1 MVAQSARDATRDT
14 GLGDFVMQVF
24 ETGRFWDFI
33 PSPGIIVSGMRA
45 MDEWLGSEETGEA
58 FSHCLCCKLPL
69 VEIDGPWLVN
79 KEFRKEE
86 CVMEYAICQVCRDR
100 VTDELSEESKEA
112 VRGFLEKEIDW
123 ESRMREFMLSHQVV
137 DRFDAC
143 IACRAPRAGLEGFG
157 ISALFDSGGSL
168 VVGPLP
174 LLICQPCVGRM
185 TASLSEASRAVWR
198 KFLADNF
205 AGPPRDS
212 GFPGL
217 L

>member
-1 MVAQSARDATRDT
+1 
-14 GLGDFVMQVF
+14 
-24 ETGRFWDFI
+24 
-33 PSPGIIVSGMRA
+33 

-69 VEIDGPWLVN
+69 VEIAELWLVN
-79 KEFRKEE
+79 KEFRRGE
-86 CVMEYAICQVCRDR
+86 CVMEYAICQPCRDR
-100 VTDELSEESKEA
+100 VTDELSEDSKEA

-123 ESRMREFMLSHQVV
+123 EARMREFMLAHEPAV
-137 DRFDAC
+137 RFDAC
-143 IACRAPRAGLEGFG
+143 IACCAPRDGLEGFG
-157 ISALFDSGGSL
+157 ISVLFDSGGSL

-185 TASLSEASRAVWR
+185 TASLSEASREVWR
-198 KFLADNF
+198 RFLAENF
-205 AGPPRDS
+205 AGPPMDT